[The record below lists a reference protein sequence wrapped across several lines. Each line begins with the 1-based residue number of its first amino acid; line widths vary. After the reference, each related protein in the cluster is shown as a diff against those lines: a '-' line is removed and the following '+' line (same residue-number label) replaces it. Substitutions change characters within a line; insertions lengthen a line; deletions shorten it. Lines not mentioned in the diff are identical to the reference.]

1 MNSLVAH
8 IIQNELHRK
17 GVTEYVI
24 EDNHIYNP
32 SEIELSA
39 CQFAVVYA
47 VVGLDPL
54 VMDIKLTSA
63 LQSVQYNTD
72 NSLIEGSERQGRLES
87 DLISVHYSRLKVKH
101 SHPILLK
108 YALITY

>member
-1 MNSLVAH
+1 M
-8 IIQNELHRK
+8 
-17 GVTEYVI
+17 I

-39 CQFAVVYA
+39 CQFAVVYS

-54 VMDIKLTSA
+54 LMDVKLISA
-63 LQSVQYNTD
+63 LQSVEYNTN
-72 NSLIEGSERQGRLES
+72 NSLIEGSERQGRIAS
-87 DLISVHYSRLKVKH
+87 DLISVHYSRLKVEH